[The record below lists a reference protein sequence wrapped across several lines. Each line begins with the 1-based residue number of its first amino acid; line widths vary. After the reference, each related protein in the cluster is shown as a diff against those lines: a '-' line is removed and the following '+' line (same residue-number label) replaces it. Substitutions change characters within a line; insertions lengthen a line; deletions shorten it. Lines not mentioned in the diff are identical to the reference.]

1 MNARS
6 HFDRRGATYDH
17 DEVHHRIASLL
28 LGRGGD
34 QARLLRPRH
43 CHGNGN
49 SGSPSSA
56 TGRGCRKSHWRLK
69 PRQGMLAEA
78 HRKAAEAGLRNI
90 DFVQAD
96 AERLALPAT
105 SFDCIFCSS
114 AIVLMSNIPRALR
127 HWFEFLKPRG
137 MMAFDAPAKPF
148 GDIPKDCGDCRGSR
162 RPVALITDVADTP
175 RQMPVASGAGRVRG
189 CETCARN
196 SQTSSPI
203 ELGKALAF
211 WDERMD
217 HPAWQA
223 LKQEQTPR
231 VKQCVPNT
239 SISVTAAAVDG
250 YVPNDTALNL
260 AFGRKPG

>member
-17 DEVHHRIASLL
+17 DEVHHRVASLL
-28 LGRGGD
+28 LGGVEI
-34 QARLLRPRH
+34 RP
-43 CHGNGN
+43 
-49 SGSPSSA
+49 GSCVLDIA
-56 TGRGCRKSHWRLK
+56 TGTGLLALQAAQRVGAAGRVIGVDLSK
-69 PRQGMLAEA
+69 GMLAEA
-78 HRKAAEAGLRNI
+78 HRKAVGAELRNI

-96 AERLALPAT
+96 AERLIFPRQ

-148 GDIPKDCGDCRGSR
+148 GVSQRIAEIAAGHGVRLPYN
-162 RPVALITDVADTP
+162 DVADTP
-175 RQMPVASGAGRVRG
+175 SKCRSLLERAGFEVVSVRT
-189 CETCARN
+189 ELAN
-196 SQTSSPI
+196 SSPL

-223 LKQEQTPR
+223 LKQE
-231 VKQCVPNT
+231 PNT
-239 SISVTAAAVDG
+239 TREAMRSEYVHRVTAAAVDG
-250 YVPNDTALNL
+250 YVPNNTALNL